1 MQQSFMEILNTF
13 TAAVAAGDGGQFS
26 ALFTEDG
33 VYDDVFY
40 GEYHGREA
48 IAQML
53 EGRFHRD
60 GENFVWCMFNPV
72 DNGATGYARWLFS
85 YDCKLPH
92 IKGKRIFMDGVG
104 LFALRDGLILRYED
118 AVRTG
123 ELIAQ
128 LEMPGE
134 KQARVLGKMLDKQM
148 ANPDWA
154 EHRK

>member
-1 MQQSFMEILNTF
+1 MQRSFTEILDTF
-13 TAAVAAGDGGQFS
+13 TASVAAGNGAQFS

-48 IAQML
+48 ITQML

-60 GENFVWCMFNPV
+60 GENFIWRMFNPV

-92 IKGKRIFMDGVG
+92 IKGRRIFMDGVG
-104 LFALRDGLILRYED
+104 LFALRDGLISRYED
-118 AVRTG
+118 TARTG

-128 LEMPGE
+128 LEMPDK
-134 KQARVLGKMLDKQM
+134 KQTRVVGKLLDKQM